1 MALGVEGE
9 GKEGDDGGE
18 DCAGDPEAA
27 GVRLVHE
34 VTGDRRQLRMG
45 TVQEPRVSA
54 ARTMFSGK
62 STGLVVAITQTSLR

>member
-34 VTGDRRQLRMG
+34 VTRDRRELGMG
-45 TVQEPRVSA
+45 TFG
-54 ARTMFSGK
+54 T
-62 STGLVVAITQTSLR
+62 

>member
-1 MALGVEGE
+1 VEGE

-34 VTGDRRQLRMG
+34 VTRSPP
-45 TVQEPRVSA
+45 VA
-54 ARTMFSGK
+54 AS
-62 STGLVVAITQTSLR
+62 